1 MTNSLYWYDYETF
14 GLNPSRDYIS
24 QFAGIRTNENLE
36 IVGEP
41 LVMYCHPPS
50 HRLPSPESCIVTG
63 ITPQICL
70 EQGIPEREFID
81 KIHRELSYP
90 ETCGVGYNSIGFDD
104 EFTRYCLYRNF
115 YDPYAREHQ
124 NGNSRWDILNLL
136 RLTWALRPDGI
147 NWPVKDDGSPCFKLT
162 SLTEANGIAHE
173 SAHDALSDVIATINV
188 AKLVMSKQPKLYDYV
203 YKHRLKKEV
212 KTSIDVNKKRPFFHV
227 SGKLGKKNCYSSL
240 MMPITIHPRNNNSII
255 CFNLMG
261 DPQPLI
267 DFSAEEL
274 YKHLFIHKS
283 HKQKL
288 SLHTIEINKCPI
300 ILTPTLIDDVA
311 SNRLKI
317 SLEKCEKNQHEL
329 LKHDLSE
336 KLKKAYSMKK
346 FEESKYLDRSSH
358 VGFIEAKSDQ
368 KLLQQVRNSSS
379 KELADGSIN
388 IQDKRYKA
396 LLFIYRAINYP
407 NSLTEIEKEAWR
419 NMRNERL
426 RSEMEDHLSLKDY
439 FFKIDEQLLSKDCSE
454 RDRNILLSLK
464 TWGHE
469 ILD

>member
-14 GLNPSRDYIS
+14 GLNPSRDHIS

-70 EQGIPEREFID
+70 EQGIPEKEFID

-90 ETCGVGYNSIGFDD
+90 ETCGVGYNNIGFDD

-188 AKLVMSKQPKLYDYV
+188 AKLIMSKQPKLYDYV

-212 KTSIDVNKKRPFFHV
+212 KNSIDVNKKRPFFHV
-227 SGKLGKKNCYSSL
+227 SGKLGKENCYSSL
-240 MMPITIHPRNNNSII
+240 MMPIAINPRNNNSII

-274 YKHLFIHKS
+274 YEHLFIHKS
-283 HKQKL
+283 QKQKI
-288 SLHTIEINKCPI
+288 SLYTIETNKCPI
-300 ILTPTLIDDVA
+300 ILTPNLIDDVA
-311 SNRLKI
+311 SNRLNI
-317 SLEKCEKNQHEL
+317 SLEKCEKNLHKI
-329 LKHDLSE
+329 LKYDLSE
-336 KLKKAYSMKK
+336 KLKKTYSMRQ
-346 FEESKYLDRSSH
+346 FEESEYLDRSSH

-379 KELADGSIN
+379 TELADGSIN

-396 LLFIYRAINYP
+396 LLFIYRAVNYP
-407 NSLTEIEKEAWR
+407 NSLTEIEKETWR

-426 RSEMEDHLSLKDY
+426 TSEIEDCLSLKDY
-439 FFKIDEQLLSKDCSE
+439 FLKIDEQLLSMDCSE
-454 RDRNILLSLK
+454 RDRDILLSLK

-469 ILD
+469 IID